1 MLLCAKYVIPVSR
14 PHIENG
20 AVLVRD
26 DKIVEVGHALDM
38 RLRYPD
44 EEVRDYGVAALM
56 PGFVDVHTHL
66 EYAVMRG
73 LAPDAPF
80 VEWKRALTEN
90 EAYLTSEDWESSALL
105 GGLEAVASGITTI
118 ADVTETGASGRAA
131 AAIGI
136 RAVVYREVGTMD
148 QKQIKGVIHAADE
161 DIIQWREATNPALV
175 TVGMAANTLYTSH
188 PALLSAVA
196 DYGSDGTP
204 LALHIA
210 SSKEESDFVR
220 YGSSPF
226 SVHNNEME
234 RGYGIDMPPWLP
246 TGVTPVRYAL
256 NWGIFDAPNVIAI
269 NCVHVDETDIA
280 KLAARDVAIAYCPRS
295 NAKLGMGVAPVP
307 EFLRAGIRVGLGTDS
322 PASSDTMDP
331 IDEMRIGLYMQRAQ
345 GSRTTFMDT
354 EALID
359 MATLGGARALH
370 MEDSIGSLDVG
381 KQADIIVIDMS
392 NSHQSPTQCPEAAIV
407 HTSNQDNII
416 MTMVAGSVL
425 YEFGKHR
432 HRISAPRIK
441 AFAQDMRTKLHET
454 HVSASE
460 FRQRVRSGGTP
471 EGR

>member
-1 MLLCAKYVIPVSR
+1 MLLCAKYVIPVSK
-14 PHIENG
+14 PHIEDG
-20 AVLVRD
+20 AVLVHGDR
-26 DKIVEVGHALDM
+26 IVEVGYALDM
-38 RLRYPD
+38 KMRHPD
-44 EEVRDYGVAALM
+44 EEVRDYGVAAIM

-90 EAYLTSEDWESSALL
+90 EAHLTPEDWENSALL

-131 AAIGI
+131 AAIGMRGVI
-136 RAVVYREVGTMD
+136 YREVGTMD
-148 QKQIKGVIHAADE
+148 KKQIESVIGAADE
-161 DIIQWREATNPALV
+161 DIRQWREASNPALIS
-175 TVGMAANTLYTSH
+175 VGMAANTLYTSH

-196 DYGSDGTP
+196 EYGSDGTP

-210 SSKEESDFVR
+210 SSREECDFVR

-256 NWGIFDAPNVIAI
+256 NWGIFDAPNVLAI
-269 NCVHVDETDIA
+269 NCVYVDDADIA

-307 EFLRAGIRVGLGTDS
+307 EFLKAGIRVGLGTDS

-345 GSRTTFMDT
+345 SSKLTFMET
-354 EALID
+354 EEIIG
-359 MATLGGARALH
+359 MATLGGARALR

-381 KQADIIVIDMS
+381 KQADIIVLNMS
-392 NSHQSPTQCPEAAIV
+392 NSHQSPTQSPEAAIV
-407 HTSNQDNII
+407 HTSNQDNVI

-425 YEFGKHR
+425 YEFGEHR
-432 HRISAPRIK
+432 HRVSAPRMK
-441 AFAQDMRTKLHET
+441 AIAQEMRTKLHAT
-454 HVSASE
+454 HVSVRAL
-460 FRQRVRSGGTP
+460 RQRAAP
-471 EGR
+471 DE